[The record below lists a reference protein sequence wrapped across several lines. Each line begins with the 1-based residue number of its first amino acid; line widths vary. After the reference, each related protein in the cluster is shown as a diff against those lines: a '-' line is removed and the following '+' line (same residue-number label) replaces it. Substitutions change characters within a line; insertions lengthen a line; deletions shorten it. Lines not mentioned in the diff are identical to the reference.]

1 MATPTAANG
10 WLVQETVKDVL
21 TGTLRESVVESVAR
35 KIQMT
40 TDVTNV
46 PRFET
51 TGADVVAKGA
61 VIPTKEADLSKAT
74 LTAIKFANRFPITI
88 EDDRDAVANY
98 LDQAKAGWASSFAK
112 KLDNAALGV
121 TAAANGTTVP
131 FTSVYNAV
139 ATGAAANLTKTAG
152 NLSYEQIVGI
162 FDTLEQGNYGTDL
175 VVIAHPAFKGLLRN
189 LKDASGAR
197 VVDVDGVLAGG
208 GIDLFG
214 YELRFSVGARTSSTA
229 TDAPTGNPLL
239 IVGNRNHLI
248 LGVRDGIESAV
259 SDEFRWDTDTIELK
273 MRARRGFVPATASA
287 FTIIE
292 KTATV

>member
-10 WLVQETVKDVL
+10 WLVAQTVSDVL
-21 TGTLRESVVESVAR
+21 TQSNRESAVESVAR
-35 KIQMT
+35 KVQMT

-51 TGADVVAKGA
+51 NGADVVAKGA
-61 VIPTKEADLSKAT
+61 VIPVKEADLSKAT
-74 LTAIKFANRFPITI
+74 LTAVKFANRFPITI

-98 LDQAKAGWASSFAK
+98 LDQAKAGWTSSFSK
-112 KLDNAALGV
+112 KLDNACLGV

-139 ATGAAANLTKTAG
+139 ATSAASNLVKTAG
-152 NLSYEQIVGI
+152 NLNYEQLVGI

-189 LKDASGAR
+189 LKDSSGAR
-197 VVDVDGVLAGG
+197 VVDVDRVLDGG
-208 GIDLFG
+208 GIDVFG

-239 IVGNRNHLI
+239 IVGNSKHLI
-248 LGVRDGIESAV
+248 LGVRDGVESAV
-259 SDEFRWDTDTIELK
+259 SDEYRWDTDQLELK
-273 MRARRGFVPATASA
+273 MRARRGFVPATANA

-292 KTATV
+292 KTAA